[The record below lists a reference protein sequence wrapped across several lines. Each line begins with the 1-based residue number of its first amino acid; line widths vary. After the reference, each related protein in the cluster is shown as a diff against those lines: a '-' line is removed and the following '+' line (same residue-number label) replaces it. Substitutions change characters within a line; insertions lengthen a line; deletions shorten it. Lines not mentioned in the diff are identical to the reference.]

1 MRIAVLCLILAA
13 LPAAATAEELSFFD
27 KMALRQACEKDF
39 DSLCGSVERGEGRM
53 LQCIRENAEKLS
65 QPCHDAIAKLRGDL
79 LATAADE
86 PMDY

>member
-13 LPAAATAEELSFFD
+13 LPAAAAAEELSFFD
-27 KMALRQACEKDF
+27 KMELRQACEKDIQTF
-39 DSLCGSVERGEGRM
+39 CGAVERGEGRM
-53 LQCIRENAEKLS
+53 LQCIRQSAEKLS

-86 PMDY
+86 AMDY